1 MGGIKKM
8 LEVYSKNI
16 SVLADAPIA
25 LNNVAL
31 LKGCSTQLQGVST
44 IQLNKS
50 GIYEITVSA
59 VATATAAGQISI
71 QLEKDGVLQP
81 QAFSAVT
88 AADTTSLQSL
98 GFTTLVQVTHNN
110 NCNCVC
116 TIPTNI
122 DIINTGVAATFNSV
136 TVTVIRV

>member
-1 MGGIKKM
+1 MEM

-16 SVLADAPIA
+16 IAAAGSPIA

-31 LKGCSTQLQGVST
+31 YKGTSSQLQGVST
-44 IQLNKS
+44 IQLNKC

-59 VATATAAGQISI
+59 TATANAAGEISI
-71 QLEKDGVLQP
+71 QLEKDDVLQP
-81 QAFSAVT
+81 QAFAGTT
-88 AADTTSLQSL
+88 AADTTSSHSL

-116 TIPTNI
+116 STPTNI
-122 DIINTGVAATFNSV
+122 EIINTGIETTFNSI
-136 TVTVIRV
+136 TVTVVRV